1 MTGTFNFA
9 IIFIIAFVLIG
20 VLVVYLSRNIDHGEA
35 QFDTRNRTR
44 DDEEAGE

>member
-1 MTGTFNFA
+1 MLFG
-9 IIFIIAFVLIG
+9 IIFIIVFTALGVFVF
-20 VLVVYLSRNIDHGEA
+20 YLSRNIDHGEA